1 MRKVVYSMM
10 TTLDGFIERRSGT
23 PCFPPGPNTINLRL
37 LETTTFG
44 SGVVLL
50 RYEVTR

>member
-1 MRKVVYSMM
+1 MRKVIYSMM
-10 TTLDGFIERRSGT
+10 TTLDGFIERRSG
-23 PCFPPGPNTINLRL
+23 PAFFPGPNTINLRL

-44 SGVVLL
+44 SGVVFL